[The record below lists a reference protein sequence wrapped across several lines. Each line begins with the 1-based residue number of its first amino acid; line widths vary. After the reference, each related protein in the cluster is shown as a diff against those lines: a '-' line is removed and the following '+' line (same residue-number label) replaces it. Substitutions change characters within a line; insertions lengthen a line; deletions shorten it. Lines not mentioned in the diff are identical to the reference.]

1 MPALS
6 IMIKPASSLCN
17 MRCKYCFYHSLSE
30 ERELFSYGLMS
41 DETAKNIITQALES
55 ADGESV
61 YFVFQGGE
69 PTLRG
74 IDFFRNFI
82 NTVKALNSKHSVVN
96 YALQTN
102 GTLIDDEWAKLFKDN
117 NFLIGLSLDG
127 DRKANRF
134 RLDNNRESTFP
145 LVMKAVDILRR
156 YAVDFNILT
165 VVTAYTAYHIEE
177 IYKWLRG
184 KDFRYLQF
192 IPCLRP
198 FDDDSKSDMYMT
210 VEQYGDYLIKLF
222 TLYAKDYMSGRYI
235 SIREMDNLVRLYLGG
250 RPEQCGVSGH
260 CSRQY
265 VIEGDGSVFPCD
277 FYCTDDWKLGN
288 INEQSFESM
297 ENCERATRFLTES
310 YTVKSQCKDCMFF
323 RVCRG
328 GGCKRMRADKDYCE
342 AYRKFFGRC
351 LPMFRAFSN
360 EKV

>member
-30 ERELFSYGLMS
+30 DREIFSYGLMS
-41 DETAKNIITQALES
+41 DETAKNIIVKALEF
-55 ADGESV
+55 AKGESV

-69 PTLRG
+69 PTLIG
-74 IDFFRNFI
+74 IEFFKKFI
-82 NTVKALNSKHSVVN
+82 DTVDAMNSENCVVN

-102 GTLIDDEWAKLFKDN
+102 GTLIDDEWAQLFKEN

-127 DRKANRF
+127 DRKANRY
-134 RLDNNRESTFP
+134 RLDNNRENTFAF
-145 LVMKAVDILRR
+145 VMNAVDILRR
-156 YAVDFNILT
+156 HEVDFNILT

-177 IYKWLRG
+177 IYKWLKS

-198 FDDDSKSDMYMT
+198 FQDDSESDMYMT
-210 VEQYGDYLIKLF
+210 VEEYGDYLIKLF
-222 TLYAKDYMSGRYI
+222 TLYAKDYMRGRYI

-260 CSRQY
+260 CSRQF

-277 FYCTDDWKLGN
+277 FYCTDEWRLGN

-297 ENCERATRFLTES
+297 VNCEKATRFITDSFNIRVE
-310 YTVKSQCKDCMFF
+310 CKGCMFF

-328 GGCKRMRADKDYCE
+328 GGCKRMRADKDYCK
-342 AYRKFFGRC
+342 AYMKFFSRC
-351 LPMFRAFSN
+351 LPMFRVFAN